1 MKIYTFATHRQ
12 GLFDELINN
21 KFVDIR
27 VVGFGSTWKGFME
40 RISQIQKAIVED
52 AVPDDEILVCLD
64 GFDSRIRLDPKIA
77 LERYEQAFPSHP
89 VLYSKDLQD
98 LPSKYLQKKVWMG
111 DLNAGMYMGPAGK
124 VRRVLSACL
133 ELNESDD
140 QRAVNIV
147 AKDKKY
153 EVIQDTQ
160 ELIFKNLAHFKR
172 GPKCTS
178 DETDAVF
185 ISCPG
190 DKGIKR
196 LVESFTRY
204 IWKDVLCCFIIFC
217 FALFTL
223 FRFFR
228 KNRLNDCLSRE
239 I

>member
-27 VVGFGSTWKGFME
+27 VVGFGSTWKGF
-40 RISQIQKAIVED
+40 IQKFSEINRAIVED
-52 AVPDDEILVCLD
+52 AVPDDEIVVFLD
-64 GFDSRIRLDPKIA
+64 GFDSRIRLDPNIA

-89 VLYSKDLQD
+89 VLYSRDLQD
-98 LPSKYLQKKVWMG
+98 LYSKHSHKRIFLG
-111 DLNAGMYMGPAGK
+111 DLNSGMYMGPAGK

-160 ELIFKNLAHFKR
+160 ELIFKNLPRFKR
-172 GPKCTS
+172 GSKCNS
-178 DETDAVF
+178 NETDAVF

-190 DKGIKR
+190 GKGFKR
-196 LVESFTRY
+196 SVESYIRY
-204 IWKDVLCCFIIFC
+204 IWKDLLCFFIIFSL
-217 FALFTL
+217 ALFTL

-228 KNRLNDCLSRE
+228 KKM
-239 I
+239 

>member
-27 VVGFGSTWKGFME
+27 VVGFGSTWKGFMD

-190 DKGIKR
+190 EKSFRRFKR
-196 LVESFTRY
+196 SVESYTRY

-217 FALFTL
+217 VALFTL

-228 KNRLNDCLSRE
+228 RKM
-239 I
+239 